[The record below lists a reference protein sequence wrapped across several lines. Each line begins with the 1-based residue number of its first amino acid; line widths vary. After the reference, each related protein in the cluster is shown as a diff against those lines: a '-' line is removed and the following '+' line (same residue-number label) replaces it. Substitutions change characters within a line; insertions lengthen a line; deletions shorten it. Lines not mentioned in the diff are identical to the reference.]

1 MGHDSDKHHRR
12 SVRLKEYD
20 YSQPWAYFVTICIRD
35 RACLFGEIV
44 DEVMRLN
51 EAGHAAQ
58 QCWMDIPDH
67 FPFPQVVLDEAIIMP
82 NHIHGIIVIHRRGE
96 ASAIPPHVSEEQPR
110 SDASPLRQRPNGTQ
124 PRSLSAI
131 VQNFKSVSTR
141 KMNAASGSPGTSV
154 WQRGYYEHVVR
165 NEDELKAIRE
175 YILGNPARWNEDE
188 NNPVQTDCGRSQT
201 KATPWGT

>member
-1 MGHDSDKHHRR
+1 MYGHGAPCPNHC
-12 SVRLKEYD
+12 L
-20 YSQPWAYFVTICIRD
+20 PGAYFVTICTRD
-35 RACLFGEIV
+35 RECLFGQIV

-51 EAGHAAQ
+51 DAGAIARR
-58 QCWMDIPDH
+58 CWEEIPDH
-67 FPFPQVVLDEAIIMP
+67 FPSVELDAFVIMP
-82 NHIHGIIVIHRRGE
+82 NHVHGITVIHRRGE

-110 SDASPLRQRPNGTQ
+110 SDASPLQQRPNDTQ

-141 KMNAASGSPGTSV
+141 KMNAARGSPGTSV

>member
-1 MGHDSDKHHRR
+1 M
-12 SVRLKEYD
+12 VN
-20 YSQPWAYFVTICIRD
+20 
-35 RACLFGEIV
+35 GE
-44 DEVMRLN
+44 MRLN

-67 FPFPQVVLDEAIIMP
+67 FPQVVLDEAIIMP
-82 NHIHGIIVIHRRGE
+82 NHIHGIIVTHRRGE
-96 ASAIPPHVSEEQPR
+96 ASSIPPHVSEEQPR

-141 KMNAASGSPGTSV
+141 RMNAPRGSPGTPV
-154 WQRGYYEHVVR
+154 WQRNYYEHVVR

>member
-1 MGHDSDKHHRR
+1 MRHPPDRHHRR
-12 SVRLKEYD
+12 SIRLKGHD
-20 YSQPWAYFVTICIRD
+20 YTQPDACFVTICTRD
-35 RACLFGEIV
+35 RECLFDHMVNGE
-44 DEVMRLN
+44 MRLN

-67 FPFPQVVLDEAIIMP
+67 FPQVVLDEAIIMP

-110 SDASPLRQRPNGTQ
+110 SDASPLQQRPNGTQ
-124 PRSLSAI
+124 PGSLSAT

-141 KMNAASGSPGTSV
+141 KMNAARGSPGTSV

-175 YILGNPARWNEDE
+175 YILCNPARWNEDE